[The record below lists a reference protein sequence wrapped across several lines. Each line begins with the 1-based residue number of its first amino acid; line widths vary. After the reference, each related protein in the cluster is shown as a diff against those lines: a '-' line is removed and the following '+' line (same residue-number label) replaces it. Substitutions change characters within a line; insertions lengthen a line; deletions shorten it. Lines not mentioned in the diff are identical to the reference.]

1 MNFTTPTGEVF
12 GTYIAGHEQATKGIL
27 IIHDW
32 WGLLDYNREWADRF
46 AAAGYRAMV
55 IDLYHGRHPADPK
68 EAGDF
73 VRNLDQ
79 EVADRKIKT
88 ALQSLQKPNRKIAVL
103 GWSFGGVQAQYAA
116 LQNPEWVNAM
126 ILYYCRIVLDK
137 PKIASLNSPI
147 LAIFAETERTWPDK
161 QAALEHMMSEAKKT
175 LECHSYD
182 ADHGFVNPDSL
193 RYDSDATESAWQV
206 TLDFLSRHFG

>member
-1 MNFTTPTGEVF
+1 MDFTTPEGEVF
-12 GTYIAGHEQATKGIL
+12 STYIVGHEQATKGIL

-55 IDLYHGRHPADPK
+55 IDLYNGRHPVDTK

-73 VRNLDQ
+73 VRTLDQ
-79 EVADRKIKT
+79 EVVDRKIKT
-88 ALQSLQKPNRKIAVL
+88 ALQALQMPQRKIAVL
-103 GWSFGGVQAQYAA
+103 GWSFGGVQAQHAI

-126 ILYYCRIVLDK
+126 VLYYCRIILDK
-137 PKIASLNSPI
+137 SKATPLNGPI
-147 LAIFAETERTWPDK
+147 LAILAETERTWPDR
-161 QAALEHMMSEAKKT
+161 QAALEHIMSEAKKV

-193 RYDSDATESAWQV
+193 RYDSEATESAWQV
-206 TLDFLSRHFG
+206 TLAFLNKHLV